1 GAKLSSAS
9 TDPARLFSRP
19 WRGRAV
25 ASAVANR
32 HACEPQSRHERGS
45 PRGMK
50 NLCRLPPW
58 FEDVGIVNG
67 TSKSAQSLTRELE
80 EPRIVAASTP
90 SRIFDDKL
98 LRTT

>member
-1 GAKLSSAS
+1 
-9 TDPARLFSRP
+9 
-19 WRGRAV
+19 
-25 ASAVANR
+25 
-32 HACEPQSRHERGS
+32 
-45 PRGMK
+45 
-50 NLCRLPPW
+50 LCRLPPW

>member
-1 GAKLSSAS
+1 MSTSSTGFEEHFWNAS
-9 TDPARLFSRP
+9 GRFHFSVHR
-19 WRGRAV
+19 RGIDL
-25 ASAVANR
+25 
-32 HACEPQSRHERGS
+32 PQSRHERGS

>member
-1 GAKLSSAS
+1 M
-9 TDPARLFSRP
+9 
-19 WRGRAV
+19 
-25 ASAVANR
+25 N
-32 HACEPQSRHERGS
+32 EPQSRHELHS

-50 NLCRLPPW
+50 KSCRLRRW
-58 FEDVGIVNG
+58 SGDVATVNG